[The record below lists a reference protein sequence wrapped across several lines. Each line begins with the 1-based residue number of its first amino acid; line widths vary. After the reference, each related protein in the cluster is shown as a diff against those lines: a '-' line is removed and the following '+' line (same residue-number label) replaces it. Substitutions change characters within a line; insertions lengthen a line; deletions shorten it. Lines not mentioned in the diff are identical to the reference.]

1 MLNTIGLWGSVAL
14 AVVAMIVGLM
24 AYMKSKDKNKN
35 SGDFR

>member
-14 AVVAMIVGLM
+14 AVVAMVVGLM
-24 AYMKSKDKNKN
+24 AYMKSKDKKN